1 MPYLEI
7 LAPGATPAKK
17 QALVTAV
24 TDGIVAAFGVSPA
37 TVTVYFLPIAD
48 GDYGHEGRLGA
59 GDARPRVLAKLH
71 AYRRDLPARRAAAA
85 VVTQAV
91 AVCFDM
97 PSHDVALYF
106 MDRALDEVAHD
117 GHLACDAT

>member
-7 LAPGATPAKK
+7 LAPTASAARK

-37 TVTVYFLPIAD
+37 TVTIYFLPIAD
-48 GDYGHEGRLGA
+48 ADYGHEGRLGA
-59 GDARPRVLAKLH
+59 SDGGPRVFAKLH
-71 AYRRDLPARRAAAA
+71 AYRRELPARRAAASVLTEA
-85 VVTQAV
+85 IA
-91 AVCFDM
+91 ACFDM
-97 PSHDVALYF
+97 PSHNVAVYF

-117 GHLACDAT
+117 GHMACDES